1 MKKKILMVASL
12 FFFLGATMAYSQS
25 SVKMQLDDWMLE
37 DGYSRWWGK
46 QHKITTELMPCSPTS
61 NVYTKIE
68 VHRNYGIPRFGVI
81 TDCAQQTLDT
91 VWYLPNN
98 LVRSET
104 GINRPTTT
112 DTSITIFWQESAFTL
127 KVIDVM
133 TGNVVLNETRTGQ
146 PASLFGETIFGDTI
160 HLSKTIGGPTTK
172 TIAFPEGSAIQPKL
186 DSNPGA
192 TISLANLPNGIYFIY
207 IIGAGTNEI
216 AWMRTIRKG
225 ISI

>member
-112 DTSITIFWQESAFTL
+112 DTSITVFWKDAAFTL

-146 PASLFGETIFGDTI
+146 PASLFGETIYSVPLSDTI
-160 HLSKTIGGPTTK
+160 NGPITK
-172 TIAFPEGSAIQPKL
+172 TIEFPSGGFTPKT

-192 TISLANLPNGIYFIY
+192 TISLANLPDGIYFIY
-207 IIGAGTNEI
+207 IVGAGTNEI

>member
-25 SVKMQLDDWMLE
+25 SVKEQLDDRMLE
-37 DGYSRWWGK
+37 DGYIRWWGQ

-68 VHRNYGIPRFGVI
+68 IHRNYGIPRFGII
-81 TDCAQQTLDT
+81 TDCTQNLDT

-98 LVRSET
+98 LVRSKV

-112 DTSITIFWQESAFTL
+112 DTSITVFWKDAAFTL

-146 PASLFGETIFGDTI
+146 PASLFGETIYSVPLSDTI
-160 HLSKTIGGPTTK
+160 NGPITK
-172 TIAFPEGSAIQPKL
+172 TIEFPSGGFTPKT

-192 TISLANLPNGIYFIY
+192 TISLANLPDGIYFIY
-207 IIGAGTNEI
+207 IVGAGTNEI